1 MHSIGLLGI
10 YVKKLA
16 PFAIFVC
23 AVGAGAAAL
32 YWLRTSGFGES
43 PNTDAPFRL
52 TNDSISPVRTPRPR
66 DQETPV
72 SAYLK
77 VYGTAIDSSTGLPVV
92 GASVRAR
99 AENPRQRGDDA
110 GPRSEEVITDE
121 NGAFELNLNPG
132 EYDGVTCVAKGYTRQ
147 REAFTGGGAGAGI
160 RIDFHMVPGAAVAGT
175 VSDKESA
182 VPVEGAVIELLSASE
197 NFIER
202 AARRGG
208 MGGLRGRTDE
218 KGYYVVDGVPAGTY
232 RVVVSTRDT
241 GYLFSPEDAISLEA
255 EAGQTYENIDFALRR
270 GAAVAGRVTRQDGTP
285 VARAEIYA
293 MPAQMIQRALRQIGF
308 GGFEGIGPLETRSDD
323 DGEYELRGLEH
334 EAEYRVIA
342 RADGFAVAASDPFEV
357 TRAALPHRV
366 DLVLTVGSKVSGSA
380 RRPDG
385 TPVADVRVLL
395 LPESAN
401 AWSMFLGPRTA
412 TTGADGR
419 FALEH
424 VAAGPYWLRPEGDF
438 ARRNAMV
445 RDDAVA
451 VQVDGLTDV
460 TNVELIVEPG
470 VPRTAEEG
478 QGVIRGTVVAQ
489 TGERVAEVRV
499 EAKQTGNPRRTY
511 GTTTEADGS
520 FELTGLVGPLY
531 DLEVNSDLGTAKQ
544 PLVAVG
550 SSVKLQLTTPAAIR
564 GVVVDATGQPVASCR
579 VSLRD
584 LDHTNNVSSLVN
596 VVQSMMGMASGGKT
610 TDAYGE
616 FEFTRLSPGSYRVKA
631 ESSSQGSAESDVI
644 VLAAGEEDYGI
655 HLVLDPGVAV
665 SGVVV
670 GPSGEGIRG
679 ATVQLAP
686 QGEDATLDF
695 VSHFLPTGMLKTG
708 GVTTSGSSGEFQIS
722 KVAPGV
728 YRLVATHSAY
738 AKAIVDGFVV
748 DAGRDITGYRLV
760 MGKGGE
766 ARGTF
771 TMDGKPQ
778 PNSMIAMVGPSGVE
792 LVQTDHQGR
801 FEVTGLT
808 AGPHMVV
815 AIDPSAMASNG
826 NGLQFNPR
834 VVDIAEGVAADIN
847 LGGSGGMSVNGT
859 VTGENLGSFTVVA
872 LRTPG
877 GPPLDSIDLM
887 NFNNLIESFRSLGG
901 QTVVGPDGTFSLENV
916 EPGTYT
922 LEVYSIHF
930 DESNPDLNALLN
942 MPRSPV
948 YRDRIEI
955 GADTGPLTIA
965 IP

>member
-1 MHSIGLLGI
+1 M
-10 YVKKLA
+10 KKLV
-16 PFAIFVC
+16 PFAILVC
-23 AVGAGAAAL
+23 AVGAAAAAV
-32 YWLRTSGFGES
+32 YWLRTSGPGKS
-43 PNTDAPFRL
+43 PNVDAPSRSADHSESRAHL
-52 TNDSISPVRTPRPR
+52 PRAQDR
-66 DQETPV
+66 EGPV

-77 VYGTAIDSSTGLPVV
+77 VYGTVVDSSTGLPVV

-99 AENPRQRGDDA
+99 AENRQQRGENA
-110 GPRSEEVITDE
+110 GPRSEEVTTDE
-121 NGAFELNLNPG
+121 NGAFELNLDPG

-147 REAFTGGGAGAGI
+147 REAFSGGVAGAGI
-160 RIDFHMVPGAAVAGT
+160 RIDFHMVPGAAVTGR
-175 VSDKESA
+175 VFDKESEG
-182 VPVEGAVIELLSASE
+182 PVEGAIIELLNASE

-208 MGGLRGRTDE
+208 MGGHRGRTDE
-218 KGYYVVDGVPAGTY
+218 AGNYVVDGVPVGTY

-241 GYLFSPEDAISLEA
+241 GYLFNPEDAISLEA
-255 EAGQTYENIDFALRR
+255 EAGQTYENIDFALLR
-270 GAAVAGRVTRQDGTP
+270 GATVAGRVIRQDGTP
-285 VARAEIYA
+285 VARAEVYA

-308 GGFEGIGPLETRSDD
+308 GGVEGIGPLETRSDD
-323 DGEYELRGLEH
+323 GGEYELKGLEH
-334 EAEYRVIA
+334 DAEYRVIA
-342 RADGFAVAASDPFEV
+342 RADGFAVTASESFEV
-357 TRAALPHRV
+357 KRAALPHRV
-366 DLVLTVGSKVSGSA
+366 DLVLTVGSKVSGIA

-385 TPVADVRVLL
+385 APVADVRVLL
-395 LPESAN
+395 LPVSAN
-401 AWSMFLGPRTA
+401 GWSMFLGPRTA

-424 VAAGPYWLRPEGDF
+424 VAAGPYRLRPEGDF
-438 ARRNAMV
+438 ARRNATV
-445 RDDAVA
+445 RDNAVA
-451 VQVDGLTDV
+451 LQVDGRTDI
-460 TNVELIVEPG
+460 TNVELIVEPE

-478 QGVIRGTVVAQ
+478 QGVISGAVVAQ

-520 FELTGLVGPLY
+520 FELTGLIGPLY
-531 DLEVNSDLGTAKQ
+531 DLEVTSDLGIAKQ
-544 PLVAVG
+544 DFVAVG
-550 SSVKLQLTTPAAIR
+550 SSVKLQLTPPAAIR

-579 VSLRD
+579 VSLRS
-584 LDHTNNVSSLVN
+584 LDQTNNISSIVN

-644 VLAAGEEDYGI
+644 ALAAGEEDNGI

-670 GPSGEGIRG
+670 GPSGEGVRG

-686 QGEDATLDF
+686 QGEDATLDL

-708 GVTTSGSSGEFQIS
+708 GVTTSGPTGEFAIS
-722 KVAPGV
+722 NVAPGV
-728 YRLVATHSAY
+728 YRLVATHSGY

-766 ARGTF
+766 ARGSF
-771 TMDGKPQ
+771 TIDGKPQ

-792 LVQTDHQGR
+792 LVQTDSQGR

-815 AIDPSAMASNG
+815 AIDPSTIASNG

-859 VTGENLGSFTVVA
+859 ITGESLGSFTVVA

-877 GPPLDSIDLM
+877 GPPLDAIDLM

-922 LEVYSIHF
+922 LEVYSINF

-948 YRDRIEI
+948 FRDRIEI
-955 GADTGPLTIA
+955 GADTGPLSIA